1 MEVKRFVLRGKLN
14 MKLNPAGTLLASMF
28 CATLVAPVT
37 AQPAP
42 HPAPESWRQ
51 LFNGKDLT
59 GWQHVGE
66 GSMAV
71 ENGMIVNTGKTG
83 EGLLWWTGGKIGSSV
98 IRVVYRM
105 KDKPANSGVFIRIPL
120 KPRETS
126 MPVHYGYESNIEP
139 DPARWQ
145 EDDYYATG
153 SLYGFTKVP
162 RKPDSPGTGWNVMEI
177 TIDGPRTIVS
187 VNNIVVTDYKE
198 GDPLRPPLK
207 DDPLPGPR
215 PDSGYIGIQNVG
227 DEAIY
232 FKEIAVRPLGGKT
245 R

>member
-1 MEVKRFVLRGKLN
+1 
-14 MKLNPAGTLLASMF
+14 MKTALASSLLAS
-28 CATLVAPVT
+28 TLWAVLAAPGA
-37 AQPAP
+37 AQTPTPA
-42 HPAPESWRQ
+42 APGNWRQ
-51 LFNGKDLT
+51 LFNGKDLD

-71 ENGMIVNTGKTG
+71 ENGMIVNKGKTG
-83 EGLLWWTGGKIGSSV
+83 EGLLWWTGERFGKSV

-120 KPRETS
+120 RPRETS

-162 RKPDSPGTGWNVMEI
+162 RRPDAPGTGWNVMEI
-177 TIDGPRTIVS
+177 TIDGPRTS
-187 VNNIVVTDYKE
+187 VKVNDIVVTDYKD
-198 GDPLRPPLK
+198 GDPLRPPRK

-227 DEAIY
+227 DEVIY
-232 FKEIAVRPLGGKT
+232 FKEIAVRPLGKQA

>member
-1 MEVKRFVLRGKLN
+1 
-14 MKLNPAGTLLASMF
+14 MKTALASSLLAS
-28 CATLVAPVT
+28 TLWAVLAAPGA
-37 AQPAP
+37 AQTPTPA
-42 HPAPESWRQ
+42 APGNWRQ
-51 LFNGKDLT
+51 LFNGKDLD

-71 ENGMIVNTGKTG
+71 ENGMIVNKGKTG
-83 EGLLWWTGGKIGSSV
+83 EGLLWWTGERFGKSV

-120 KPRETS
+120 RPRETS

-153 SLYGFTKVP
+153 SLYGFTKVL
-162 RKPDSPGTGWNVMEI
+162 RRPDAPGTGWNVMEI
-177 TIDGPRTIVS
+177 TIDGPRTS
-187 VNNIVVTDYKE
+187 VKVNDIVVTDYKD
-198 GDPLRPPLK
+198 GDPLRPPRK

-227 DEAIY
+227 DEVIY
-232 FKEIAVRPLGGKT
+232 FKEIAVRPLGKQA

>member
-1 MEVKRFVLRGKLN
+1 
-14 MKLNPAGTLLASMF
+14 MKTALAGSLLASTLWAVL
-28 CATLVAPVT
+28 ATPGA
-37 AQPAP
+37 AQTPTPPAP
-42 HPAPESWRQ
+42 GNWRQ
-51 LFNGKDLT
+51 LFNGKDLD

-71 ENGMIVNTGKTG
+71 ENGMIVNKGKTG
-83 EGLLWWTGGKIGSSV
+83 EGLLWWTGEKLGKCV
-98 IRVVYRM
+98 IHVVYRM

-162 RKPDSPGTGWNVMEI
+162 RRPDAPGTGWNLMEI
-177 TIDGPRTIVS
+177 TIDGPRTIVT
-187 VNNIVVTDYKE
+187 VNHIVVTDYKE
-198 GDPLRPPLK
+198 GDPLRPPRK

-227 DEAIY
+227 DEVIY
-232 FKEIAVRPLGGKT
+232 FKEIAVRPLGKQA

>member
-1 MEVKRFVLRGKLN
+1 
-14 MKLNPAGTLLASMF
+14 MKTALAGCLLAS
-28 CATLVAPVT
+28 TLWAVLAASGAAQTPTPAAPGN
-37 AQPAP
+37 
-42 HPAPESWRQ
+42 WRQ
-51 LFNGKDLT
+51 LFNGKDLD

-71 ENGMIVNTGKTG
+71 ENGMIVNKGKTG
-83 EGLLWWTGGKIGSSV
+83 EGLLWWTGERFGKSV

-120 KPRETS
+120 RPRETS
-126 MPVHYGYESNIEP
+126 LPVHYGYESNIEP

-162 RKPDSPGTGWNVMEI
+162 RRPDAPGTGWNVMEI
-177 TIDGPRTIVS
+177 TIDGPRTS
-187 VNNIVVTDYKE
+187 VKVNDIVVTDYKD
-198 GDPLRPPLK
+198 GDPLRPPRK

-227 DEAIY
+227 DEVIY
-232 FKEIAVRPLGGKT
+232 FKEIAVRPLGKQA